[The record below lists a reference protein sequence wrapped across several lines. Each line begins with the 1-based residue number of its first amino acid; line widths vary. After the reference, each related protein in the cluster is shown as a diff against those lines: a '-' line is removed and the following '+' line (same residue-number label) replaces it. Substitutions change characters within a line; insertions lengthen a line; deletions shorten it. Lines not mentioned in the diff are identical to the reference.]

1 MSKRDKQI
9 RNRTIAKM
17 LIGQATILVYA
28 VSIAVWF
35 LR

>member
-9 RNRTIAKM
+9 RNRTIVEM